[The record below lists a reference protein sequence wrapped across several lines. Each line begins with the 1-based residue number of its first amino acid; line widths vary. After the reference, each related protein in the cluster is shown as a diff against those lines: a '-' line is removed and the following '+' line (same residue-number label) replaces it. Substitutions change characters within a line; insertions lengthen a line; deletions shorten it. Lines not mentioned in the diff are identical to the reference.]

1 MTYLIL
7 ANISL
12 ILFFVIYV
20 LVLKPLTFFQWNRGY
35 LLSSIVIS
43 FAVPLLQF
51 IDLSQHKEVYQPLA
65 IIDFVEMESVHMTQT
80 VSGNYWSAMDWVR
93 LVYLAVV
100 GLMLFWLGLRLYRVF
115 KNFEDTGTGQRNFSF
130 LNRVLIAEGIHHRD
144 VIAAH
149 EQIHIKQGH
158 SYDILFVE
166 VVRAFNWFNP
176 IFYFYLKELKFQHEC
191 IADKVCSEDKVQYA
205 ELLVAHALGVSHNVL
220 AHEFS
225 NQSFLKQRIMM
236 LFKNKSKK
244 INRTK
249 YILMIPVALSVST
262 FALAFNSSIKDA
274 VDNQVQRL
282 ENMDISLI
290 AVQGKRVRPEPED
303 GREMFM
309 KWFVDNYKV
318 PETIDPTDN
327 DPFIGIVFNVSKTG
341 DLSDFT
347 LREGTQFNKAFFDEA
362 VRLISQSKWKPAERD
377 GAAIDSRGWVGFKFD
392 SSSKIIE
399 NHTRVDVAPEPK
411 GGLNEWRRYIGKW
424 YNFPKKFADE
434 KGSGEVVV
442 SFVVGKSGEIR
453 DLKTLKE
460 PVTGAGKRAHD
471 AIAKFGAWKPGI
483 LDGQAVEYR
492 YELPIKLSAPNALG
506 VTEVGYLS
514 SSRIKE

>member
-1 MTYLIL
+1 MKLCKLSNGIKNKEAMTYLIL
-7 ANISL
+7 ANMSL

-20 LVLKPLTFFQWNRGY
+20 LVLKPLTFFQWNRAY

-51 IDLSQHKEVYQPLA
+51 VDLSQHKEVYQPLA

-249 YILMIPVALSVST
+249 YILILPTILMVSGV
-262 FALAFNSSIKDA
+262 ALAFNTSIKNIVLIGAEDI
-274 VDNQVQRL
+274 
-282 ENMDISLI
+282 ENTIQQDTTKSKAEREGKLKWKITH
-290 AVQGKRVRPEPED
+290 QGKARRGENGTTVTEVIAAPQEPEKTD
-303 GREMFM
+303 
-309 KWFVDNYKV
+309 DKV
-318 PETIDPTDN
+318 
-327 DPFIGIVFNVSKTG
+327 
-341 DLSDFT
+341 FT
-347 LREGTQFNKAFFDEA
+347 TVEIN
-362 VRLISQSKWKPAERD
+362 
-377 GAAIDSRGWVGFKFD
+377 
-392 SSSKIIE
+392 
-399 NHTRVDVAPEPK
+399 PEPK
-411 GGLNEWRRYIGKW
+411 EGIRAFREWVGEN
-424 YNFPKKFADE
+424 YNYPQAAVDAGV
-434 KGSGEVVV
+434 KGRIVV
-442 SFVVGKSGEIR
+442 SFVVE
-453 DLKTLKE
+453 
-460 PVTGAGKRAHD
+460 A
-471 AIAKFGAWKPGI
+471 
-483 LDGQAVEYR
+483 DG
-492 YELPIKLSAPNALG
+492 
-506 VTEVGYLS
+506 
-514 SSRIKE
+514 